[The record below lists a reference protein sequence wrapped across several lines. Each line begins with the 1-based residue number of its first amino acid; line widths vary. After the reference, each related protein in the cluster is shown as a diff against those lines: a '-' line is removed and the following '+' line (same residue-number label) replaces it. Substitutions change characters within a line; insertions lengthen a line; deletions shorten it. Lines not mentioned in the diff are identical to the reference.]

1 VSIHAYA
8 PPLRE
13 MNYYLPD
20 AHGQL
25 QITRTVSTYEPEQE
39 LTE

>member
-1 VSIHAYA
+1 
-8 PPLRE
+8 

-25 QITRTVSTYEPEQE
+25 QITRTMSTYEPEQE